1 MKKKLL
7 FGLAAAALLTAT
19 ATNSDVSAARSRNN
33 YNSYNSSRSYNTRY
47 NTRNNYWNY
56 GYNNYSNSRNN
67 YWNYGYN
74 NYNNGYNNYYYG
86 YNYGN
91 GYNNY
96 YYDYGYNYGYNYN
109 YNNTTRRITYS
120 NGRYWYTDRNNVK
133 YYYSNGQWVR
143 YVEESTSN
151 DYFYYNGRYYKLT
164 GDNKYLVWENNQW
177 VPLEEED
184 NSSSESSSE
193 SSSVSSEA
201 SSESSSES
209 SSVVSEVSS
218 ESSSESSS
226 VASEVSSESSSES
239 SSVSSE
245 ASSSSSA
252 ENIFPGLEESSS
264 VESHSDFDFDHLNSS
279 SSSESSSSSQLSY
292 PDPTSTSESTDIS
305 SVWSGSEYPIPAE
318 GYARVRTAVY
328 PPGTPNNPK
337 VYNDS
342 RYRYNNG
349 KHYFVE
355 KDAKGKDIYWW
366 TWEKGRW
373 FLHGEAY
380 WPGDPGFE
388 SGVHENPNNSDEYGY
403 TYDETVSPKLY
414 SDIIVGKGKAGDP
427 LPFSNT
433 EEFKKYVLSKVNHVF
448 KDNYG
453 YDLKVTYSVE
463 DEDKLKGNAAGAW
476 GGRYILEAKITSTG
490 KEEYEWG
497 YVNYVYEVEGIA
509 QDENSEYG
517 YEDMAKAKEAFA
529 LINQARTS
537 KGLPAL
543 TWDDASYSAGQEA
556 LKGLLK
562 NWDSSGMVARATASP
577 SDVVNKFL
585 GNAHAQTLLSS
596 RAVSG
601 SVSLLQKADS
611 TYYWKITINESAD
624 GGAANDGFQPLPA
637 QDDEYDA
644 AASHEALIEEL
655 NSRPLEWNN

>member
-19 ATNSDVSAARSRNN
+19 ATNSEVSAARSRNN
-33 YNSYNSSRSYNTRY
+33 YYSYNSSRSY

-56 GYNNYSNSRNN
+56 GYNNYSNYRNN

-96 YYDYGYNYGYNYN
+96 YYGYNYDYGYNY
-109 YNNTTRRITYS
+109 NNNSTRRITYY
-120 NGRYWYTDRNNVK
+120 NGRYWYTDRNNVT

-164 GDNKYLVWENNQW
+164 SDNKYLVWENNQW

-184 NSSSESSSE
+184 NSSSETSSE

-201 SSESSSES
+201 SSESSSVS
-209 SSVVSEVSS
+209 SEVSS

-264 VESHSDFDFDHLNSS
+264 VESHSDFDFDHMNSSSS

-305 SVWSGSEYPIPAE
+305 SVWSGSEYPIPRE

-355 KDAKGKDIYWW
+355 KDEKGKDIYWW

-414 SDIIVGKGKAGDP
+414 SDIIVGKGKVGEP

-497 YVNYVYEVEGIA
+497 YVNYVYEVEGNA

-517 YEDMAKAKEAFA
+517 YEDMDKAKEAFA
-529 LINQARTS
+529 LINQARTA

-562 NWDSSGMVARATASP
+562 NWDSSGMVVRATASP
-577 SDVVNKFL
+577 SEVVNKFL

-637 QDDEYDA
+637 QDDDSDA
-644 AASHEALIEEL
+644 AASHESLIEEL
-655 NSRPLEWNN
+655 NSRPLEWDN

>member
-19 ATNSDVSAARSRNN
+19 ATNSEVSAARSRNN
-33 YNSYNSSRSYNTRY
+33 YYSYNSSRSY

-56 GYNNYSNSRNN
+56 GYNNYSNYRNN

-96 YYDYGYNYGYNYN
+96 YYGYNYDYGYNY
-109 YNNTTRRITYS
+109 NNNSTRRITYY
-120 NGRYWYTDRNNVK
+120 NGRYWYTDRNNVT

-164 GDNKYLVWENNQW
+164 SDNKYLVWENNQW

-201 SSESSSES
+201 SSESSSVS
-209 SSVVSEVSS
+209 SEVSS

-305 SVWSGSEYPIPAE
+305 SVWSGSEYPIPRE
-318 GYARVRTAVY
+318 GYARVRTAEY
-328 PPGTPNNPK
+328 PPGSPTNPK
-337 VYNDS
+337 VYKDP
-342 RYRYNNG
+342 RYSYVNG

-355 KDAKGKDIYWW
+355 RDKDGKDIYWW
-366 TWEKGRW
+366 TWDKGRW
-373 FLHGEAY
+373 FLHGEGY

-637 QDDEYDA
+637 QDDESA
-644 AASHEALIEEL
+644 TTASYESLIEEL
-655 NSRPLEWNN
+655 NSRPIEWSN

>member
-1 MKKKLL
+1 M
-7 FGLAAAALLTAT
+7 
-19 ATNSDVSAARSRNN
+19 
-33 YNSYNSSRSYNTRY
+33 
-47 NTRNNYWNY
+47 
-56 GYNNYSNSRNN
+56 
-67 YWNYGYN
+67 
-74 NYNNGYNNYYYG
+74 
-86 YNYGN
+86 
-91 GYNNY
+91 
-96 YYDYGYNYGYNYN
+96 
-109 YNNTTRRITYS
+109 
-120 NGRYWYTDRNNVK
+120 
-133 YYYSNGQWVR
+133 
-143 YVEESTSN
+143 
-151 DYFYYNGRYYKLT
+151 
-164 GDNKYLVWENNQW
+164 
-177 VPLEEED
+177 
-184 NSSSESSSE
+184 
-193 SSSVSSEA
+193 
-201 SSESSSES
+201 
-209 SSVVSEVSS
+209 
-218 ESSSESSS
+218 
-226 VASEVSSESSSES
+226 
-239 SSVSSE
+239 
-245 ASSSSSA
+245 
-252 ENIFPGLEESSS
+252 
-264 VESHSDFDFDHLNSS
+264 NSS

-355 KDAKGKDIYWW
+355 KDANGKDIYWW

-414 SDIIVGKGKAGDP
+414 SDIVVGKGKVGEP

-463 DEDKLKGNAAGAW
+463 DEEKLKGNAAGAW

-517 YEDMAKAKEAFA
+517 YEDMDKAKEAFA
-529 LINQARTS
+529 LINQARTA

-562 NWDSSGMVARATASP
+562 NWDSNGMVARGIATP
-577 SDVVNKFL
+577 EELVNKFL
-585 GNAHAQTLLSS
+585 GNANAEILLSS
-596 RAVSG
+596 HAVSG
-601 SVSLLQKADS
+601 SVSFLQKSDS
-611 TYYWKITINESAD
+611 TYYWKITINQSAD
-624 GGAANDGFQPLPA
+624 TGSANDGFQPLPA
-637 QDDEYDA
+637 QDGESDT

>member
-33 YNSYNSSRSYNTRY
+33 YNSYNSSRSYNTR
-47 NTRNNYWNY
+47 NNYWNY
-56 GYNNYSNSRNN
+56 GYNNYSNYRNN

-96 YYDYGYNYGYNYN
+96 YYGYNYDYGYNYGYNYN
-109 YNNTTRRITYS
+109 YNNNSTRRITYY
-120 NGRYWYTDRNNVK
+120 NGRYWYTDRNNVT

-164 GDNKYLVWENNQW
+164 SDNKYLVWENNQW

-201 SSESSSES
+201 SSESSSVS
-209 SSVVSEVSS
+209 SEVSS

-305 SVWSGSEYPIPAE
+305 SVWSGSEYPIPRE

-355 KDAKGKDIYWW
+355 KDEKGKDIYWW

-414 SDIIVGKGKAGDP
+414 SDIVVGKGKVGEP

-463 DEDKLKGNAAGAW
+463 DEEKLKGNAAGAW

-497 YVNYVYEVEGIA
+497 YVNYVYEVEGNA

-517 YEDMAKAKEAFA
+517 YEDMDKAKEAFA
-529 LINQARTS
+529 LINQARTA

-577 SDVVNKFL
+577 SEVVNKFL

-637 QDDEYDA
+637 QDDDSDA
-644 AASHEALIEEL
+644 AASHESLIEEL
-655 NSRPLEWNN
+655 NSRPLEWDN

>member
-1 MKKKLL
+1 M
-7 FGLAAAALLTAT
+7 
-19 ATNSDVSAARSRNN
+19 V
-33 YNSYNSSRSYNTRY
+33 
-47 NTRNNYWNY
+47 
-56 GYNNYSNSRNN
+56 
-67 YWNYGYN
+67 
-74 NYNNGYNNYYYG
+74 NGY
-86 YNYGN
+86 
-91 GYNNY
+91 
-96 YYDYGYNYGYNYN
+96 
-109 YNNTTRRITYS
+109 
-120 NGRYWYTDRNNVK
+120 V
-133 YYYSNGQWVR
+133 
-143 YVEESTSN
+143 N

-164 GDNKYLVWENNQW
+164 SDNKYLVWENNQW

-184 NSSSESSSE
+184 NSSSESSS
-193 SSSVSSEA
+193 VS
-201 SSESSSES
+201 
-209 SSVVSEVSS
+209 SEVSS

-264 VESHSDFDFDHLNSS
+264 EESHSDFDFNSSSS

-305 SVWSGSEYPIPAE
+305 SVWSGSEYPIPRE

-355 KDAKGKDIYWW
+355 KDEKGKDIYWW

-414 SDIIVGKGKAGDP
+414 SDIVVGKGKVGEP

-497 YVNYVYEVEGIA
+497 YVNYVYEVEGNA

-517 YEDMAKAKEAFA
+517 YEDMDKAKEAFA
-529 LINQARTS
+529 LINQARTA

-577 SDVVNKFL
+577 SEVVNKFL

-637 QDDEYDA
+637 QDDDSDA
-644 AASHEALIEEL
+644 AASHESLIEEL
-655 NSRPLEWNN
+655 NSRPLEWDN

>member
-33 YNSYNSSRSYNTRY
+33 YNSYNSSRSYNTR
-47 NTRNNYWNY
+47 NNYWNY
-56 GYNNYSNSRNN
+56 GYNNYSNYRNN

-96 YYDYGYNYGYNYN
+96 YYGYNYDYGYNY
-109 YNNTTRRITYS
+109 NNNSTRRITYY
-120 NGRYWYTDRNNVK
+120 NGRYWYTDRNNVT

-164 GDNKYLVWENNQW
+164 SDNKYLVWENNQW

-184 NSSSESSSE
+184 NSSSETSSE

-209 SSVVSEVSS
+209 SSVSS
-218 ESSSESSS
+218 EASSESSS
-226 VASEVSSESSSES
+226 VSSEASSESSSES

-245 ASSSSSA
+245 ASTSSSA

-305 SVWSGSEYPIPAE
+305 SVWSGSEYPIPRE

-355 KDAKGKDIYWW
+355 KDEKGKDIYWW

-414 SDIIVGKGKAGDP
+414 SDIVVGKGKVGEP

-463 DEDKLKGNAAGAW
+463 DEEKLKGNAAGAW

-497 YVNYVYEVEGIA
+497 YVNYVYEVEGNA

-517 YEDMAKAKEAFA
+517 YEDMDKAKEAFA
-529 LINQARTS
+529 LINQARTA

-577 SDVVNKFL
+577 SEVVNKFL

-637 QDDEYDA
+637 QDDDSDA
-644 AASHEALIEEL
+644 AASHESLIEEL
-655 NSRPLEWNN
+655 NSRPLEWDN

>member
-33 YNSYNSSRSYNTRY
+33 YNSYNSSRSY

-96 YYDYGYNYGYNYN
+96 YYGYNYDYGYNYGYNYN

-120 NGRYWYTDRNNVK
+120 NGRYWYTDRNNVT

-177 VPLEEED
+177 VPLEEDD
-184 NSSSESSSE
+184 N
-193 SSSVSSEA
+193 
-201 SSESSSES
+201 
-209 SSVVSEVSS
+209 
-218 ESSSESSS
+218 
-226 VASEVSSESSSES
+226 SSSES

-355 KDAKGKDIYWW
+355 KDANGKDIYWW

-414 SDIIVGKGKAGDP
+414 SDIVVGKGKVGEP

-463 DEDKLKGNAAGAW
+463 DEEKLKGNAAGAW

-497 YVNYVYEVEGIA
+497 YVNYVYEVEGYSA
-509 QDENSEYG
+509 SDTSEYG
-517 YEDMAKAKEAFA
+517 YDDMDKAKQAFA

-562 NWDSSGMVARATASP
+562 NWDSNGMVARGIATP
-577 SDVVNKFL
+577 EELVNKFL
-585 GNAHAQTLLSS
+585 GNANAEILLSS
-596 RAVSG
+596 HAVSG
-601 SVSLLQKADS
+601 SVSFLQKSDS
-611 TYYWKITINESAD
+611 TYYWKITINQSAD
-624 GGAANDGFQPLPA
+624 TGSANDGFQPLPA
-637 QDDEYDA
+637 QDGESDA
-644 AASHEALIEEL
+644 ASSHEALIEEL

>member
-19 ATNSDVSAARSRNN
+19 ATNSEVSAARSRNN
-33 YNSYNSSRSYNTRY
+33 YYSYNSSRSY

-56 GYNNYSNSRNN
+56 GYNNYSNYRNN

-96 YYDYGYNYGYNYN
+96 YYGYNYDYGYNY
-109 YNNTTRRITYS
+109 NNNSTRRITYY
-120 NGRYWYTDRNNVK
+120 NGRYWYTDRNNVT

-151 DYFYYNGRYYKLT
+151 DYFYYNGRYYKMT

-305 SVWSGSEYPIPAE
+305 SVWSGSEYPIPRE
-318 GYARVRTAVY
+318 GYARVRTAEY
-328 PPGTPNNPK
+328 PPGSPTNPK
-337 VYNDS
+337 VYNDP
-342 RYRYNNG
+342 RYSYVNG

-355 KDAKGKDIYWW
+355 RDKDGKDIYWW
-366 TWEKGRW
+366 TWDKGRW
-373 FLHGEAY
+373 FLHGEGY

-414 SDIIVGKGKAGDP
+414 SDIIVGKGKAGEP

-497 YVNYVYEVEGIA
+497 YVNYVYEVEGNA

-517 YEDMAKAKEAFA
+517 YEDMDKAKEAFA
-529 LINQARTS
+529 LINQARTA

-556 LKGLLK
+556 LKVLLK

-577 SDVVNKFL
+577 SEVVNKFL

-637 QDDEYDA
+637 QDDESA
-644 AASHEALIEEL
+644 TTASYESLIEEL
-655 NSRPLEWNN
+655 NSRPIEWSN

>member
-19 ATNSDVSAARSRNN
+19 ATNSEVSAARSRNN
-33 YNSYNSSRSYNTRY
+33 YYSYNSSRSY

-56 GYNNYSNSRNN
+56 GYNNYSNYRNN

-96 YYDYGYNYGYNYN
+96 YYGYNYDYGYNY
-109 YNNTTRRITYS
+109 NNNSTRRITYY
-120 NGRYWYTDRNNVK
+120 NGRYWYTDRNNVT

-164 GDNKYLVWENNQW
+164 SDNKYLVWENNQW

-184 NSSSESSSE
+184 NSSSDSSSE

-209 SSVVSEVSS
+209 SSVVSEASS

-226 VASEVSSESSSES
+226 VASEVSSES

-305 SVWSGSEYPIPAE
+305 SVWSGSEYPIPRE
-318 GYARVRTAVY
+318 GYARVRTAEY
-328 PPGTPNNPK
+328 PPGSPTNPK
-337 VYNDS
+337 VYKDP
-342 RYRYNNG
+342 RYSYVNG

-355 KDAKGKDIYWW
+355 RDKDGKDIYWW
-366 TWEKGRW
+366 TWDKGRW
-373 FLHGEAY
+373 FLHGEGY

-637 QDDEYDA
+637 QDDESA
-644 AASHEALIEEL
+644 TTASYESLIEEL
-655 NSRPLEWNN
+655 NSRPIEWSN

>member
-1 MKKKLL
+1 M
-7 FGLAAAALLTAT
+7 
-19 ATNSDVSAARSRNN
+19 
-33 YNSYNSSRSYNTRY
+33 
-47 NTRNNYWNY
+47 
-56 GYNNYSNSRNN
+56 
-67 YWNYGYN
+67 
-74 NYNNGYNNYYYG
+74 
-86 YNYGN
+86 
-91 GYNNY
+91 
-96 YYDYGYNYGYNYN
+96 
-109 YNNTTRRITYS
+109 
-120 NGRYWYTDRNNVK
+120 
-133 YYYSNGQWVR
+133 
-143 YVEESTSN
+143 TS
-151 DYFYYNGRYYKLT
+151 
-164 GDNKYLVWENNQW
+164 DNKYLVWENNQW

-184 NSSSESSSE
+184 NSSSETSSE

-201 SSESSSES
+201 SSESSSVSSEASSES
-209 SSVVSEVSS
+209 SSVSSEVSS

-226 VASEVSSESSSES
+226 VSSEVSSESSSES

-264 VESHSDFDFDHLNSS
+264 EESHSDFDFNSSSS

-305 SVWSGSEYPIPAE
+305 SVWSGSEYPIPRE

-355 KDAKGKDIYWW
+355 KDEKGKDIYWW

-414 SDIIVGKGKAGDP
+414 SDIIVGKGKVGEP

-497 YVNYVYEVEGIA
+497 YVNYVYEVEGNA

-517 YEDMAKAKEAFA
+517 YEDMDKAKEAFA
-529 LINQARTS
+529 LINQARTA

-577 SDVVNKFL
+577 SEVVNKFL

-637 QDDEYDA
+637 QDDDSDA
-644 AASHEALIEEL
+644 AASHESLIEEL
-655 NSRPLEWNN
+655 NSRPLEWDN

>member
-19 ATNSDVSAARSRNN
+19 ATNSEVSAARSRNN
-33 YNSYNSSRSYNTRY
+33 YYSYNSSRSY

-56 GYNNYSNSRNN
+56 GYNNYSNYRNN

-96 YYDYGYNYGYNYN
+96 YYGYNYDYGYNY
-109 YNNTTRRITYS
+109 NNNSTRRITYY
-120 NGRYWYTDRNNVK
+120 NGRYWYTDRNNVT

-164 GDNKYLVWENNQW
+164 SDNKYLVWENNQW

-209 SSVVSEVSS
+209 SSVVSEASS

-226 VASEVSSESSSES
+226 VASEVSSES

-305 SVWSGSEYPIPAE
+305 SVWSGSEYPIPRE
-318 GYARVRTAVY
+318 GYARVRTAEY
-328 PPGTPNNPK
+328 PPGSPTNPK
-337 VYNDS
+337 VYKDP
-342 RYRYNNG
+342 RYSYVNG

-355 KDAKGKDIYWW
+355 RDKDGKDIYWW
-366 TWEKGRW
+366 TWDKGRW
-373 FLHGEAY
+373 FLHGEGY

-637 QDDEYDA
+637 QDDESA
-644 AASHEALIEEL
+644 TTASYESLIEEL
-655 NSRPLEWNN
+655 NSRPIEWSN